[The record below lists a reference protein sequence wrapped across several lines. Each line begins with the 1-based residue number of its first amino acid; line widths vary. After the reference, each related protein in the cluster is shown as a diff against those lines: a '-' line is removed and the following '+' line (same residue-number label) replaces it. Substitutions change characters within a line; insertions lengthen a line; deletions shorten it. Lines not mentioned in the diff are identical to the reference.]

1 MSTCRAAAGGDE
13 PALARRA
20 AMIYATPLTAQA
32 SPTAYPGI
40 LVSPE
45 SIEGLS
51 RRQFLARSATSAAV
65 AVVAAPLLGGSRGA
79 SLLASDAITSS
90 LRGASAPP
98 IGIELYAVRREL
110 ARDLPATLSAVAAMG
125 YSVVE
130 FYAPY
135 LGWTLPYA
143 KQVRTRLD
151 DLGLRCYSTHNPF
164 ASFTPGDTMG
174 KAIEIN
180 QILGARQVILAS
192 PPADA
197 KGLEDWKRVSGQ
209 LTMAVNQFSSHG
221 LLVGFHNHFV
231 EWTPLAGGV
240 RVMDVI
246 AANTPPEFVLQL
258 DVGTCVE
265 AGVDPVAWIQAN
277 PGRIRSMH
285 LKDWSPGAEAVE
297 KGFRVLFGEGIAQWT
312 RILAAAEAV
321 GGVEFY
327 LMEQEGSRYS
337 ELETARRC
345 LDSWRSMRKPG

>member
-1 MSTCRAAAGGDE
+1 M
-13 PALARRA
+13 P
-20 AMIYATPLTAQA
+20 
-32 SPTAYPGI
+32 SPT
-40 LVSPE
+40 SD
-45 SIEGLS
+45 GLS
-51 RRQFLARSATSAAV
+51 RRQFLAHAGAGAAF
-65 AVVAAPLLGGSRGA
+65 AIVAAPVLGDR
-79 SLLASDAITSS
+79 LASSLHASTSHS
-90 LRGASAPP
+90 TVRATASARP

-110 ARDLPATLSAVAAMG
+110 ARDLPATLSAVATMG
-125 YSVVE
+125 YAVVE

-180 QILGARQVILAS
+180 QILGARHVILAS

-209 LTMAVNQFSSHG
+209 LTAAVNQFAPHG
-221 LLVGFHNHFV
+221 LLVGFHNHLV
-231 EWTPLAGGV
+231 EWTPMAGGV
-240 RVMDVI
+240 RIMDVL

-258 DVGTCVE
+258 DVGTCLE

-277 PGRIRSMH
+277 PGRIRSIH
-285 LKDWSPGAEAVE
+285 LKDWAPGTEAEE
-297 KGFRVLFGEGIAQWT
+297 KSFRVLFGEGVGPWQ
-312 RILAAAEAV
+312 RIVAAAEAV

-345 LDSWRSMRKPG
+345 LDTWRSIRKSG